1 MKEIV
6 RFESKTSQK
15 IMKTVQNN
23 VKLTDPKLV
32 ASAFNNYFANI
43 GVHLAKSIPIS
54 IYTLS
59 DLGNSSNL
67 IG

>member
-6 RFESKTSQK
+6 RIKSKISQK

-32 ASAFNNYFANI
+32 ANAFNNYFANI
-43 GVHLAKSIPIS
+43 GVHLARSIPIS
-54 IYTLS
+54 IYILS
-59 DLGNSSNL
+59 DLSNSSDL

>member
-6 RFESKTSQK
+6 RIKSKISQK

-32 ASAFNNYFANI
+32 ANAFNNYFANI
-43 GVHLAKSIPIS
+43 GVHLARSIPIS
-54 IYTLS
+54 IYTLR

>member
-6 RFESKTSQK
+6 RFKSKISQK

-32 ASAFNNYFANI
+32 ANAFNNYFANI
-43 GVHLAKSIPIS
+43 GVHLARSIPIS
-54 IYTLS
+54 IYTLR

>member
-6 RFESKTSQK
+6 RFKSKISQK

-32 ASAFNNYFANI
+32 ANAFNNYFANI
-43 GVHLAKSIPIS
+43 GVHLARSIPIS
-54 IYTLS
+54 IYILS
-59 DLGNSSNL
+59 DLSNSSDL

>member
-6 RFESKTSQK
+6 RFESKTSQR

-32 ASAFNNYFANI
+32 ANAFNNYFANI
-43 GVHLAKSIPIS
+43 GVHLARSIPIS
-54 IYTLS
+54 IYILS
-59 DLGNSSNL
+59 DLSNSSDL